1 MTGNYGSTIVHRPTG
16 LRKGTYNKKGV
27 KVNQPVNGIFYLLA
41 KVQTM
46 IVFRFPPAFNG
57 WIIMLLV
64 PRRLVRSHEYMTL
77 DNNQLFEE
85 AKDD

>member
-1 MTGNYGSTIVHRPTG
+1 
-16 LRKGTYNKKGV
+16 
-27 KVNQPVNGIFYLLA
+27 
-41 KVQTM
+41 M

>member
-1 MTGNYGSTIVHRPTG
+1 
-16 LRKGTYNKKGV
+16 
-27 KVNQPVNGIFYLLA
+27 
-41 KVQTM
+41 M

-85 AKDD
+85 ATLDSLFAFERIKSIGT

>member
-1 MTGNYGSTIVHRPTG
+1 MQSRSMEHSRSLAISFCSILMIY
-16 LRKGTYNKKGV
+16 
-27 KVNQPVNGIFYLLA
+27 YLLA
-41 KVQTM
+41 KVQTI

-57 WIIMLLV
+57 WIIMRLV